1 MKKGCKNNYFGTDEQ
16 RSCISFYD
24 IILFPGVLF
33 IGKYAVFLFSEIKD
47 EDMAQ
52 PLAERLRPKTLDDYI
67 GQKHLVGPG
76 AVLRKMIDAGRI
88 SSFILWGPPGVG
100 KTTLAQIIANKLETP
115 FYTLSAV
122 TSGVKDV
129 REVIEKARNS
139 RFFSQASPILFI
151 DEIHRFSK
159 SQQDSLLGAVET
171 GVVTL
176 IGATTENPSFEV
188 IRPLLSRCQL
198 YVLKSL
204 EKEDLLELLH
214 NALAKDVVL
223 KEKKIELKET
233 DAMLRFSGG
242 DARKLLNIL
251 ELVVEADADA
261 GPVVITDEKVTERLQ
276 QNPLAY
282 DKDGE
287 MHYDIISAFIKSI
300 RGSDPDGALYWLAR
314 MVEAGEDP
322 AFIARRLV
330 ISAAEDIGL
339 ANPNALLLANAAFD
353 AVMKI
358 GWPEGRIPLAE
369 ATVYLATSP
378 KSNSAYE
385 GINSALEL
393 VRQTGNLP
401 VPLHLRNA
409 PTKLMKQLGYGKDY
423 KYAHAYQGNFVQQ
436 QFLPDEVKNSRIWHP
451 QHNAQE
457 AKIKERMQSLW
468 GERFKE

>member
-1 MKKGCKNNYFGTDEQ
+1 M
-16 RSCISFYD
+16 
-24 IILFPGVLF
+24 
-33 IGKYAVFLFSEIKD
+33 
-47 EDMAQ
+47 
-52 PLAERLRPKTLDDYI
+52 RPNSLEHYI
-67 GQKHLVGPG
+67 GQKHLVGEG
-76 AVLRKMIDAGRI
+76 AVLRKMIDSGRV

-100 KTTLAQIIANKLETP
+100 KTTLAQIIANQLHTP

-129 REVIEKARNS
+129 REVIEKAKKG
-139 RFFSQASPILFI
+139 RFFNAASPILFI

-159 SQQDSLLGAVET
+159 SQQDSLLGAVEK

-198 YVLKSL
+198 YVLKPL
-204 EKEDLLELLH
+204 EKDDLLELLH
-214 NALAKDVVL
+214 RAINEDVVL
-223 KEKKIELKET
+223 KDLKIDLQQT
-233 DAMLRFSGG
+233 GALLRYSGG

-251 ELVVEADADA
+251 ELVVDAA
-261 GPVVITDEKVTERLQ
+261 GNGDVVVNDSIVENCLQ

-300 RGSDPDGALYWLAR
+300 RGSDPDAALYWMAR
-314 MVEAGEDP
+314 MIEGGEDP
-322 AFIARRLV
+322 QFIARRLI

-369 ATVYLATSP
+369 AAVYLATSP
-378 KSNSAYE
+378 KSNSAYL
-385 GINSALEL
+385 GIGAAQQL
-393 VRQTGNLP
+393 VTKTGNLP

-409 PTKLMKQLGYGKDY
+409 PTKLMADLGYSDGY
-423 KYAHAYQGNFVQQ
+423 KYAHDYPGNFVEQ
-436 QFLPDEVKNSRIWHP
+436 QFLPDQVRGERLWHA
-451 QHNAQE
+451 QHYPSEEKLYQNML
-457 AKIKERMQSLW
+457 RCW
-468 GERFKE
+468 GDRFKE